1 MNFNDKKVRQRM
13 MEHIG
18 FAVSSVTAAIP
29 DQITDVMSSGDKTMI
44 DMTNALRHP
53 IIMEVLRFTLSLDGR
68 LKNSLNYDKTSILAD
83 GKTLPLDALLE
94 E

>member
-1 MNFNDKKVRQRM
+1 M
-13 MEHIG
+13 MEHIN
-18 FAVSSVTAAIP
+18 FAVSAVTAAIP
-29 DQITDVMSSGDKTMI
+29 DREANTTFDTDNTLTE
-44 DMTNALRHP
+44 MTNALRNP